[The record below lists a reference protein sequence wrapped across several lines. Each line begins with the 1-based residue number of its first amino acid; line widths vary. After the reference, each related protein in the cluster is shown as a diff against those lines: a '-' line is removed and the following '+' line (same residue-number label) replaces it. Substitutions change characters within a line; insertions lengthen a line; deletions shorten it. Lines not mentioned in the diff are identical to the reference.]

1 MTSSRKLCLAFLGCI
16 LVISACTNSVA
27 PTVSTRTLPPNA
39 TEKPSEQSSPV
50 PSLSSLK
57 VEKEALRGK
66 QVTVWHPWFGAQAS
80 LFESQVAKFN
90 TENEWGIVVRAEGK
104 SSYAELFAQTNVVLE
119 EKTNPNVVIALP
131 EHAFGWS
138 DHVVDLNVYVNDPL
152 YGLSANDILDFPP
165 VIWDHDT
172 VEGKRFSI
180 PAQRTARFLLYNQ
193 TWA

>member
-1 MTSSRKLCLAFLGCI
+1 MPLCRNVCIAFAATLFV
-16 LVISACTNSVA
+16 LSACSSA
-27 PTVSTRTLPPNA
+27 IPTVQGTETLPPA
-39 TEKPSEQSSPV
+39 TTQNTSVADTPV
-50 PSLSSLK
+50 PAASSLN
-57 VEKEALRGK
+57 VEKEALRGA
-66 QVTVWHPWFGAQAS
+66 QVNIWHPWFGSEAS

-104 SSYAELFAQTNVVLE
+104 SSYAELFAQTNVALE